1 MVNHPELSLR
11 ECAIY
16 FNVTQSWLS
25 TIINSDGWKDYYA
38 RVVDEHTARC
48 SQNIIEQTEVLA
60 GLAVDVLTERLEKD
74 RDSLPLR
81 IVKETAEMSLKALG
95 YGGRPVS
102 VQINDPENVRIGLV
116 DSVVLE
122 NARRKMKLVQN
133 AEEDEGIP
141 ALPPAA

>member
-11 ECAIY
+11 ECAHY
-16 FNVTQSWLS
+16 FNVTQPWLS

-38 RVVDEHTARC
+38 RVVQDHTARS
-48 SQNIIEQTEVLA
+48 SQNIVDKTEVLA
-60 GLAVDVLTERLEKD
+60 DLAVDVLTERLERE

-81 IVKETAEMSLKALG
+81 MVKETAEMSLKALG
-95 YGGRPVS
+95 YGGRPIS

-122 NARRKMKLVQN
+122 NARRKMKLVQDV
-133 AEEDEGIP
+133 EEDTDTP
-141 ALPPAA
+141 ALPSPA